1 MEASDAWN
9 HVYNRRQY
17 FWDKLTEDSPLRI
30 ARGYR
35 LDGWYSCT
43 FHILYVSFGANAY
56 PLIVVATQWRWARLG
71 TTNLTNAQPK
81 CRLWR
86 YLFVDRLWYT
96 PKINI
101 LCSRGR
107 QLIKRRHCEH
117 VKMGHLSQRPAQLV
131 CSWISFPMDSIFF
144 KYYGV
149 NCGCGWAMC
158 GDAAETQHFL
168 FFA

>member
-1 MEASDAWN
+1 MESSDALN
-9 HVYNRRQY
+9 HVCNRTHY

-30 ARGYR
+30 APGYR
-35 LDGWYSCT
+35 LDVWYSCS
-43 FHILYVSFGANAY
+43 FDILYVSFGANAY

-71 TTNLTNAQPK
+71 TRSVTNAQPK

-86 YLFVDRLWYT
+86 HFFVNHLWYT
-96 PKINI
+96 PTVNI

-117 VKMGHLSQRPAQLV
+117 IKMGHSSQRPAQV
-131 CSWISFPMDSIFF
+131 VYSWISFAIDSIFF

-149 NCGCGWAMC
+149 NCGCGWAMY
-158 GDAAETQHFL
+158 GDATVTQLFL